1 MAGKIINNIKLGGF
15 VLAGLLFLILTLY
28 MIGRNRN
35 LFGSTFTLKVKVEN
49 MQGLKPGNNVRFGG
63 IDVGTVKRIH
73 FINDTSME
81 IEMTI
86 DDMAKTVIHKNAVA
100 SIATDGLVGNK
111 VLLINSART
120 PAPLV
125 TDGDELVS
133 KKPIDTDE
141 MLRTLNKTNDDVGFL
156 AENLKTTISRINNSQ
171 ALWSVLNE
179 KGLPQNLKLSAWHVR
194 LAAAKANDMVN
205 DLYAIVHNIK
215 NGGGSLGAI
224 LTDTAFA
231 YNLNAAVKKIKMVG
245 DHADTLSQQ
254 LNEIAG
260 SMQADMDDGKG
271 IVNALLKDSGM
282 VIKLNKSL
290 DNVQKGTDGFN
301 QNMEALKHS
310 FLLKGYFK
318 KLEKQQKE
326 EAKKAQTATTGRD
339 K

>member
-1 MAGKIINNIKLGGF
+1 MARQVISNIKLGGF

-35 LFGSTFTLKVKVEN
+35 LFGSSFTLKVRVEN

-63 IDVGTVKRIH
+63 IDVGTVKKINI
-73 FINDTSME
+73 INDTTME
-81 IEMTI
+81 IVMTI
-86 DDMAKTVIHKNAVA
+86 DEMAKGVIHKNAVA

-111 VLLINSART
+111 VLLINSARK

-125 TDGDELVS
+125 VDGDELLS

-156 AENLKTTISRINNSQ
+156 AENLKTTINRINSSE
-171 ALWSVLNE
+171 ALWSVLSE
-179 KGLPQNLKLSAWHVR
+179 KGLPQNLKLSAYNVR
-194 LAAAKANDMVN
+194 VAAAKASDMVN
-205 DLYAIVHNIK
+205 DLYTIVHNIK

-224 LTDTAFA
+224 LTDTALA
-231 YNLNAAVKKIKMVG
+231 YNLNAAVIKMKMVG

-254 LNEIAG
+254 LSDMASG
-260 SMQADMDDGKG
+260 MQTDMNDGKG
-271 IVNALLKDSGM
+271 IVNALLKDTGI

-310 FLLKGYFK
+310 FLLRGYFK

-326 EAKKAQTATTGRD
+326 EAKKAQTASSQN
-339 K
+339 